1 MMGKARARRY
11 SGRAN
16 NIQEIEMPH
25 RFAFRTLA
33 LGLLSAFSL
42 AHAGTVSV
50 VTSFP
55 KELTEAYKKA
65 FEARNPSI
73 KIEILNKNTTAGI
86 AYIKELPAGQ
96 RPDVM
101 WASAPDAFEVLARE
115 KLLLTA
121 PEVKNPQAPEK
132 IGNYPLND
140 PAGLYYGQALAG
152 YGLMWNTR
160 YMQAHKLP
168 APKEWADLVR
178 AEYFNHVAMS
188 SPSRSGTTHLTVET
202 ILQGEGWEKGWSQ
215 MLQIA
220 GNCAA
225 VTDRSFA
232 VPDGV
237 NSGQY
242 GIGLVIDFFGL
253 AGKYSGFPVEFHY
266 PTVTAVVP
274 ANIALVA
281 GGKNADEAKKFISF
295 TMSREGQELL
305 FDPKIS
311 RLPILP
317 NSSFGAKVPAN
328 YPDAHQI
335 AKRAKV
341 QFDSKLSGDRYQVVV
356 SLFDQMVSFRLK
368 ELQAATKAIHDAE
381 RKLKAKPNPQAADLL
396 KQARS
401 YAYSPLVP
409 ESMVKDQQFLELFQ
423 KNKKDVA
430 VAKQLTG
437 LEDLWNTKAR
447 ANYDKARDLA
457 NQASALIK

>member
-1 MMGKARARRY
+1 MTIRTPLRA
-11 SGRAN
+11 
-16 NIQEIEMPH
+16 
-25 RFAFRTLA
+25 LA
-33 LGLLSAFSL
+33 ITLLSAITA
-42 AHAGTVSV
+42 AHAGTVAV

-65 FEARNPSI
+65 FEARNPGI
-73 KIEILNKNTTAGI
+73 KIEVLNKNTTASI
-86 AYIKELPAGQ
+86 AYIKELPVGQ

-101 WASAPDAFEVLARE
+101 WASAPDAFEVLARD
-115 KLLLTA
+115 KLLQSA
-121 PEVKNPQAPEK
+121 PEVKNPQAPDK

-140 PAGLYYGQALAG
+140 PQGMYYGQALAG

-160 YMQAHKLP
+160 YIQANKVP
-168 APKEWADLVR
+168 APREWADLVR
-178 AEYFNHVAMS
+178 PEYFGHVAMS

-242 GIGLVIDFFGL
+242 GVGLVIDFFGL
-253 AGKYSGFPVEFHY
+253 AGKASGFPVEFHY
-266 PTVTAVVP
+266 PSVTSVVP

-281 GGKNADEAKKFISF
+281 GAKNAGEAKKFMAF
-295 TMSREGQELL
+295 TLAREGQELL

-311 RLPILP
+311 RLPILS
-317 NSSFGAKVPAN
+317 NASFGAKVPAG
-328 YPDAHQI
+328 YPDAIEI

-341 QFDSKLSGDRYQVVV
+341 QFDSNLSGDRYQVVV
-356 SLFDQMVSFRLK
+356 SLFDQMVTFRLK
-368 ELQAATKAIHDAE
+368 ELQAATKAIHEAE
-381 RKLKAKPNPQAADLL
+381 RKLKAKPNAQAAELV

-401 YAYSPLVP
+401 FAYSPLVS
-409 ESMVKDQQFLELFQ
+409 ESMIRDEQFLALFR
-423 KNKKDVA
+423 KSKKDVE

-437 LEDLWNTKAR
+437 LEDLWSSKSKANFEKAR
-447 ANYDKARDLA
+447 GLA
-457 NQASALIK
+457 EQAAALVK